1 MDIKKGTRRNI
12 FNRYENIFL
21 LPPPINTINI
31 TSHKLFLI
39 TISTFQTKIP

>member
-21 LPPPINTINI
+21 LLPIPSILPLTNY
-31 TSHKLFLI
+31 S
-39 TISTFQTKIP
+39 